1 MPLADRRY
9 PAFRAWLVR
18 LLGYGALAMV
28 LIAVV
33 MVWLVGQ
40 IPDGMHWLPVSAAAL
55 PAGWLLGAVAMYVV
69 TTALHDRE
77 QAARRELEELAR
89 QLERG
94 DHG

>member
-1 MPLADRRY
+1 MPEHRY

-33 MVWLVGQ
+33 MVWLILPWLG
-40 IPDGMHWLPVSAAAL
+40 GMHWPLAAAVAL
-55 PAGWLLGAVAMYVV
+55 PAGWLLGMVGMYVV
-69 TTALHDRE
+69 VTALHDRE
-77 QAARRELEELAR
+77 QAARCELEELAR
-89 QLERG
+89 QLERD

>member
-1 MPLADRRY
+1 MPADRRY

-33 MVWLVGQ
+33 MVWL
-40 IPDGMHWLPVSAAAL
+40 ILPWLDGMHWPLAAAAAL

-69 TTALHDRE
+69 TTALRDRE
-77 QAARRELEELAR
+77 QAARRELEERAR